1 MYVLYNAGESQLSP
15 GVASLDTLVLEALE
29 ARDGNGNINKRDA
42 VRVGVDAGAR
52 ARSSKRRLQV
62 LARNVFRTLENS

>member
-1 MYVLYNAGESQLSP
+1 MYVLYNAGESQLST

-29 ARDGNGNINKRDA
+29 AQDGNGNINKRDA

-52 ARSSKRRLQV
+52 ARSSERRLQV
-62 LARNVFRTLENS
+62 LARNLFRTLENS